1 MATQDSDCYKWN
13 NAADVLCYDATR
25 ARQGP
30 VLEDSHTRLFGVDL
44 SKPPTKKFKSMIDL
58 NTYPS
63 SSDRPS
69 LSPNQSRPPSSS
81 NRNHHSDGGIPKK
94 KRVPMKWTK
103 DEHMRFLEGLQAL
116 GKGEWAG
123 IARDYVVTRKAT
135 QVASH
140 AQKYFLYQL
149 KNEGKQHRGS
159 SIFDLPLPPAPQPAP
174 QRQMNNVENPTPLRV
189 RIPFWMHIGV
199 SNTAPNPIRPRVN
212 SI

>member
-1 MATQDSDCYKWN
+1 MNLFRSRSSLDLSLALPTN
-13 NAADVLCYDATR
+13 
-25 ARQGP
+25 
-30 VLEDSHTRLFGVDL
+30 ESHTRLFGVDL
-44 SKPPTKKFKSMIDL
+44 SKPPMKKFKSIIDL

-69 LSPNQSRPPSSS
+69 LSSNQSRPPSSS
-81 NRNHHSDGGIPKK
+81 SDRNYHSDGGVPKAKK
-94 KRVPMKWTK
+94 KRVPMQWTN

-123 IARDYVVTRKAT
+123 IARDYVVTRNAT

-149 KNEGKQHRGS
+149 KKRRGS
-159 SIFDLPLPPAPQPAP
+159 SIFDLPPPPPPRPAP

-189 RIPFWMHIGV
+189 RIPFRMHIGV
-199 SNTAPNPIRPRVN
+199 SNTGPNPIRPLVN
-212 SI
+212 LYMQAQ